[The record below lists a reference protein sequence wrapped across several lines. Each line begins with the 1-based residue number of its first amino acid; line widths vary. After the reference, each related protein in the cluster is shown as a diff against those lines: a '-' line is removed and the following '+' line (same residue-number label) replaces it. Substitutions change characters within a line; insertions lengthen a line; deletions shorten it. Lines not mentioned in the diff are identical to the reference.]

1 MILVFAIHVAHNLRA
16 PRTSVVSGGGTPAR
30 TSPHHLR
37 RKVRATAGSVLNM
50 ATGTARSLVGRLSG
64 RFATT

>member
-1 MILVFAIHVAHNLRA
+1 MQEGRHDEGTVRCQRNDSIRRKRA
-16 PRTSVVSGGGTPAR
+16 PAR

-37 RKVRATAGSVLNM
+37 RKVRATAGSVLKM